1 MDLFL
6 FMFTQFILYY
16 QKNKVRI
23 LFLTFDNFTDSL
35 VLHSIN
41 HLVQYFKNNILTE
54 KMIFNLSAH
63 LIVFENIKQYF

>member
-1 MDLFL
+1 MIWDKKYRS
-6 FMFTQFILYY
+6 TSY
-16 QKNKVRI
+16 QKHFFV
-23 LFLTFDNFTDSL
+23 FP
-35 VLHSIN
+35 HSIN